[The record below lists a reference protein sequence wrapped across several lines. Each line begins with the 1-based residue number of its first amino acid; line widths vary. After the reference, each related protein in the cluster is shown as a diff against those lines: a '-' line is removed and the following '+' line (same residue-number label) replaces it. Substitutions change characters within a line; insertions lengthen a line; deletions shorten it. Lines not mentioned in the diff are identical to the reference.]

1 MIHHVA
7 GKELRQHRCMHLGGH
22 VETGSLSVLLAK
34 LLLRLVGFLLE
45 DTVDQVGGDLLAAVS
60 VYTVSAAGTQC

>member
-22 VETGSLSVLLAK
+22 VETGSLGVLLAK
-34 LLLRLVGFLLE
+34 LLLCLVGFFLE
-45 DTVDQVGGDLLAAVS
+45 DAVNQVGCNLLAAVS
-60 VYTVSAAGTQC
+60 VHTVSAASE